1 MPFTVVGEQLT
12 NLVLVGALVLLAL
25 VVIFVLLRG
34 IKVAKPDEAIIVTSK
49 QRATQ
54 ERPQNNEFDNVG
66 QKVVFGSRVF
76 VKPIVEAYFKLSL
89 RSRQLNVQATAQ
101 TRDAITIKVNAVAV
115 VKVGGSE
122 TMVRAA
128 AQRFLNQQDQIET
141 STEEVLSGS
150 VRSIVGQLTVTEII
164 TNRSALQ
171 EQVLEA
177 VREALDIQGLQI
189 DTLQI
194 KEIDDD
200 NNYIRDLGRGEA
212 ARVRQVAE
220 VAEAI
225 AQQASEEARI
235 NAAQAIAEQQRK
247 LDLRNAEIQKE
258 TDKARAEA
266 SAAKPLAD
274 AIAQQEV
281 VAQQE
286 LTAAKR
292 VGLRKQE
299 LDAEVRAVADAQAY
313 ALEKQADG
321 AAAAA
326 VANAAA
332 DRDSRRAAAEAIESE
347 GIAERNRRIAAA
359 EAIEAEGIAEKNRRI
374 AAAEALVAEG
384 EAEAGA
390 IRVKGTAEAD
400 STRAQAEALAERA
413 DALLKQRII
422 DQLPAIVRAASEP
435 LAAISSMTVISSDG
449 IGQVGDNVA
458 GQLATSTR
466 LIKELV
472 GIDISEI
479 MTGRATGSAAGAAIG
494 DALAGA
500 GSRTAETASTR
511 RKLAPNDSS
520 GS

>member
-1 MPFTVVGEQLT
+1 MLLDQISEFFTQIVGISVAVV
-12 NLVLVGALVLLAL
+12 
-25 VVIFVLLRG
+25 VVIILLIVLLRG
-34 IKVAKPDEAIIVTSK
+34 IKVAKPDEAIIVTSR
-49 QRATQ
+49 QRTPK
-54 ERPQNNEFDNVG
+54 EREQNHEKDNVG

-76 VKPIVEAYFKLSL
+76 VKPIIEAYFKLSL

-122 TMVRAA
+122 AMVRAA

-200 NNYIRDLGRGEA
+200 NGYIRDLGRAEA
-212 ARVRQVAE
+212 ARVKQIAE
-220 VAEAI
+220 IAEAQ

-235 NAAQAIAEQQRK
+235 AAAQKIAESQRA

-266 SAAKPLAD
+266 AAAAPLAE
-274 AIAQQEV
+274 AIAQQAV
-281 VAQQE
+281 VSQQE
-286 LTAAKR
+286 LTAQKR

-313 ALEKQADG
+313 AIEKEAD
-321 AAAAA
+321 AAALASVA
-326 VANAAA
+326 GANAQ
-332 DRDSRRAAAEAIESE
+332 REA
-347 GIAERNRRIAAA
+347 RIAASQ
-359 EAIEAEGIAEKNRRI
+359 
-374 AAAEALVAEG
+374 ALMAEG
-384 EAEAGA
+384 EAEASA
-390 IRVKGTAEAD
+390 IRARGTAEAD

-413 DALLKQRII
+413 EALLKQRII
-422 DQLPAIVRAASEP
+422 DQLPEIVRAAAEP
-435 LAAISSMTVISSDG
+435 LAAIQNMTVISSDG
-449 IGQVGDNVA
+449 NGTNQLGENVA
-458 GQLATSTR
+458 GQLATTTKI
-466 LIKELV
+466 IKDLV
-472 GIDISEI
+472 GIDIAELI
-479 MTGRATGSAAGAAIG
+479 NGKVIGEATGAAVAKGAAGS
-494 DALAGA
+494 
-500 GSRTAETASTR
+500 SRAPRAS
-511 RKLAPNDSS
+511 KVPADS
-520 GS
+520 

>member
-1 MPFTVVGEQLT
+1 MLLDQINEFFTQIVGIS
-12 NLVLVGALVLLAL
+12 VA
-25 VVIFVLLRG
+25 VIVAIIVIIVLLRS
-34 IKVAKPDEAIIVTSK
+34 IKVAKPDEAIIVTSR
-49 QRATQ
+49 QRTPR
-54 ERPQNNEFDNVG
+54 ERAQNAEKENVG

-76 VKPIVEAYFKLSL
+76 VKPIIEAYFKLSL

-122 TMVRAA
+122 AMVRAA
-128 AQRFLNQQDQIET
+128 AQRFLNQQDQIES

-171 EQVLEA
+171 EQVLDA

-200 NNYIRDLGRGEA
+200 NNYIRDLGRAEA
-212 ARVRQVAE
+212 ARVKQVAE
-220 VAEAI
+220 IAEAQ

-235 NAAQAIAEQQRK
+235 GAAQQIAESQRA

-266 SAAKPLAD
+266 AAAAPLAE

-281 VAQQE
+281 VSQQE
-286 LTAAKR
+286 VTAQKR

-313 ALEKQADG
+313 SIEKEAS

-326 VANAAA
+326 SVAAANAA
-332 DRDSRRAAAEAIESE
+332 RES
-347 GIAERNRRIAAA
+347 RIAAS
-359 EAIEAEGIAEKNRRI
+359 
-374 AAAEALVAEG
+374 EALQAEG
-384 EAEAGA
+384 EAEASA
-390 IRVKGTAEAD
+390 IRARGTAEAD

-413 DALLKQRII
+413 EALLKQRII
-422 DQLPAIVRAASEP
+422 DQLPEIVRAAAEP
-435 LAAISSMTVISSDG
+435 LGAIQNMTVISSDG
-449 IGQVGDNVA
+449 TGTNQLGENVA
-458 GQLATSTR
+458 GQLATSTKI
-466 LIKELV
+466 IKDLV
-472 GIDISEI
+472 GIDIGELI
-479 MTGRATGSAAGAAIG
+479 NGKVVGEATGAAVAKGAA
-494 DALAGA
+494 AAP
-500 GSRTAETASTR
+500 SPR
-511 RKLAPNDSS
+511 RKNTES
-520 GS
+520 

>member
-1 MPFTVVGEQLT
+1 MFLDSINQFFTQIVGIS
-12 NLVLVGALVLLAL
+12 VA
-25 VVIFVLLRG
+25 VVISLIVIIVLLRS
-34 IKVAKPDEAIIVTSK
+34 IKVAKPDEAIIVTSR
-49 QRATQ
+49 QRTPK
-54 ERPQNNEFDNVG
+54 ERAQNAEMENVG
-66 QKVVFGSRVF
+66 QRVVFGSRVF

-122 TMVRAA
+122 PMVRAA
-128 AQRFLNQQDQIET
+128 AQRFLNQQDQIES

-200 NNYIRDLGRGEA
+200 NNYIRDLGRAEA
-212 ARVRQVAE
+212 ARVKQVAE
-220 VAEAI
+220 IAEAQ

-235 NAAQAIAEQQRK
+235 AAAQKIAESQRA

-266 SAAKPLAD
+266 AAAAPLAE

-281 VAQQE
+281 VSQQE
-286 LTAAKR
+286 VTAQKR

-313 ALEKQADG
+313 AVEREAEAG
-321 AAAAA
+321 AAASVAS
-326 VANAAA
+326 ANAQ
-332 DRDSRRAAAEAIESE
+332 REA
-347 GIAERNRRIAAA
+347 RIAASQ
-359 EAIEAEGIAEKNRRI
+359 
-374 AAAEALVAEG
+374 ALAAEG
-384 EAEAGA
+384 EAEASA
-390 IRVKGTAEAD
+390 IRARGTAEAD

-413 DALLKQRII
+413 EALLKQRII
-422 DQLPAIVRAASEP
+422 DQLPEIVRAAAEP
-435 LAAISSMTVISSDG
+435 LGAIQNMTVISSDG
-449 IGQVGDNVA
+449 TGTNQLGENVA
-458 GQLATSTR
+458 GQLATSTKI
-466 LIKELV
+466 IKDLV
-472 GIDISEI
+472 GIDIAELI
-479 MTGRATGSAAGAAIG
+479 NGKVVGEATGAAVAKGAAS
-494 DALAGA
+494 AP
-500 GSRTAETASTR
+500 SPR
-511 RKLAPNDSS
+511 RKNTES
-520 GS
+520 

>member
-1 MPFTVVGEQLT
+1 MLLDQINEFFTQIVGISVAVV
-12 NLVLVGALVLLAL
+12 LA
-25 VVIFVLLRG
+25 IIIIIVLLRG
-34 IKVAKPDEAIIVTSK
+34 IKVAKPDEAIIVTSR
-49 QRATQ
+49 QRTPK
-54 ERPQNNEFDNVG
+54 ERAQNAEMENVG
-66 QKVVFGSRVF
+66 QRVVFGSRVF

-122 TMVRAA
+122 AMVRAA
-128 AQRFLNQQDQIET
+128 AQRFLNQQDQIES

-194 KEIDDD
+194 KEIDDE
-200 NNYIRDLGRGEA
+200 NNYIRDLGRAEA
-212 ARVRQVAE
+212 ARVKQVAE
-220 VAEAI
+220 IAEAQ

-235 NAAQAIAEQQRK
+235 AAAQKIAESQRA

-266 SAAKPLAD
+266 AAAAPLAE

-281 VAQQE
+281 VSQQE
-286 LTAAKR
+286 VTAQKR

-313 ALEKQADG
+313 AIEREAEAG
-321 AAAAA
+321 AAASVAS
-326 VANAAA
+326 ANAQ
-332 DRDSRRAAAEAIESE
+332 REA
-347 GIAERNRRIAAA
+347 RIAASQ
-359 EAIEAEGIAEKNRRI
+359 
-374 AAAEALVAEG
+374 ALAAEG
-384 EAEAGA
+384 EAEASA
-390 IRVKGTAEAD
+390 IRARGTAEAD

-413 DALLKQRII
+413 EALLKQRII
-422 DQLPAIVRAASEP
+422 DQLPEIVRAAAEP
-435 LAAISSMTVISSDG
+435 LGAIQNMTVISSDG
-449 IGQVGDNVA
+449 TGTNQLGENVA
-458 GQLATSTR
+458 GQLATSTKI
-466 LIKELV
+466 IKDLV
-472 GIDISEI
+472 GIDIAELI
-479 MTGRATGSAAGAAIG
+479 NGKVVGEATGAAVARGAAS
-494 DALAGA
+494 AP
-500 GSRTAETASTR
+500 SPR
-511 RKLAPNDSS
+511 RKNPES
-520 GS
+520 

>member
-1 MPFTVVGEQLT
+1 MLLDQINEFFTQIVGISVAVVF
-12 NLVLVGALVLLAL
+12 AII
-25 VVIFVLLRG
+25 VIIVLLRG
-34 IKVAKPDEAIIVTSK
+34 IKVAKPDEAIIVTSR
-49 QRATQ
+49 QRTPK
-54 ERPQNNEFDNVG
+54 ERAQNAEMENVG
-66 QKVVFGSRVF
+66 QRVVFGSRVF

-122 TMVRAA
+122 AMVRAA
-128 AQRFLNQQDQIET
+128 AQRFLNQQDQIES

-194 KEIDDD
+194 KEIDDE
-200 NNYIRDLGRGEA
+200 NNYIRDLGRAEA
-212 ARVRQVAE
+212 ARVKQVAE
-220 VAEAI
+220 IAEAQ

-235 NAAQAIAEQQRK
+235 AAAQKIAESQRA

-266 SAAKPLAD
+266 AAAAPLAE

-281 VAQQE
+281 VSQQE
-286 LTAAKR
+286 VTAQKR

-313 ALEKQADG
+313 AIEREAEAG
-321 AAAAA
+321 AAASVAS
-326 VANAAA
+326 ANAQ
-332 DRDSRRAAAEAIESE
+332 REA
-347 GIAERNRRIAAA
+347 RIAASQ
-359 EAIEAEGIAEKNRRI
+359 
-374 AAAEALVAEG
+374 ALAAEG
-384 EAEAGA
+384 EAEASA
-390 IRVKGTAEAD
+390 IRARGTAEAD

-422 DQLPAIVRAASEP
+422 DQLPEIVRAAAEP
-435 LAAISSMTVISSDG
+435 LGAIQNMTVISSDG
-449 IGQVGDNVA
+449 SGTNQLGDNVA
-458 GQLATSTR
+458 GQLATSTKI
-466 LIKELV
+466 IKDLV
-472 GIDISEI
+472 GIDIAELI
-479 MTGRATGSAAGAAIG
+479 NGKVVGEATGAAVAKGAAGAA
-494 DALAGA
+494 
-500 GSRTAETASTR
+500 SPR
-511 RKLAPNDSS
+511 RKNPES
-520 GS
+520 